1 MTGLRLD
8 GRHYVS
14 IILVTV
20 AFLLAACGSPEPTAT
35 PTAEP
40 EATNAPAVAASPA
53 LEPKVPAPTIA
64 AAPTD
69 TPSPTATPEPTPTP
83 VPTNTPVPEPTPT
96 LDLVA
101 IKSNLPPQIFV
112 GTAKI
117 DGKLAPPGTIVEAL
131 IGGES
136 VGKGVVQADGKYIPL
151 RVSFPGQTVTFT
163 VGGFDATQTARTE
176 VGGGTVINLTASS
189 Q

>member
-1 MTGLRLD
+1 MTGLKLD
-8 GRHYVS
+8 GRHCVPVV
-14 IILVTV
+14 LVIV
-20 AFLLAACGSPEPTAT
+20 AFLLAACSSPEPTAT

-40 EATNAPAVAASPA
+40 EATSPPAATSDS
-53 LEPKVPAPTIA
+53 APTQAPVPTA
-64 AAPTD
+64 A
-69 TPSPTATPEPTPTP
+69 PSPTATAKPAIFIAPA
-83 VPTNTPVPEPTPT
+83 NTPIPKPTPT

-101 IKSNLPPQIFV
+101 IRSNLPPQIFI

-117 DGKLAPPGTIVEAL
+117 DGNLAPPGTIVVAL
-131 IGGES
+131 IEDKS
-136 VGKGVVQADGKYIPL
+136 VGLGVVESGGKYTPI

-163 VGGFDATQTARTE
+163 VGGFDANQTASTE

>member
-14 IILVTV
+14 VILVMV
-20 AFLLAACGSPEPTAT
+20 AFLLAACGPDPTAT

-40 EATNAPAVAASPA
+40 EATEAPAASSPA
-53 LEPKVPAPTIA
+53 ATSVPEPTKA

-69 TPSPTATPEPTPTP
+69 TPAPTPTARP
-83 VPTNTPVPEPTPT
+83 AATVAPTNTPVPVPTPT

-117 DGKLAPPGTIVEAL
+117 DGNLAPPGTIVEAL
-131 IGGES
+131 IGDKS
-136 VGKGVVQADGKYIPL
+136 VGKGVVQADGIFTPV
-151 RVSFPGQTVTFT
+151 RVSFPRQTVTFT
-163 VGGFDATQTARTE
+163 VGGFDATQTGRTE

-189 Q
+189 R